1 MPNSQFSLGAK
12 FDSLHRRKMYA
23 SALGVRGL
31 FNSTPTLVTGTT
43 SIAELED
50 EVIDQTI
57 FSGCEGASSAMAV
70 SMDFKG
76 AGAPLPWFP
85 SMDGMYRD
93 ARCQERAPRIDGSFP
108 ALVDEGCMTS
118 DIITIL
124 QTCGIRPMGA
134 RVGGVNCDFDSATI
148 NAEPRLDQLEAEA
161 LTSVL
166 VDPGAFAV
174 DLTDLPTAFAVIQK
188 ALSLKHP
195 VRLDIIADTYLQ
207 NYFSYWSATTKPLS
221 GVKPNDPTAGGHA
234 VVCDELLVK
243 SDSSMVFNV
252 LNSWGP
258 RAAPALDPNCINKSG
273 HFQGDANWFKQAVMQ
288 ATIFTCKVQ
297 S

>member
-1 MPNSQFSLGAK
+1 
-12 FDSLHRRKMYA
+12 MYA
-23 SALGVRGL
+23 SALGIRGL

-57 FSGCEGASSAMAV
+57 FSGCEGASSGMAV
-70 SMDFKG
+70 SMAFKG
-76 AGAPLPWFP
+76 LGSPLPWFP
-85 SMDGMYRD
+85 SMDGIYRD

-108 ALVDEGCMTS
+108 ALADEGCMTS

-124 QTCGIRPMGA
+124 QTCGIRPMGP

-148 NAEPRLDQLEAEA
+148 NAEPRLDQLDAEA

-174 DLTDLPTAFAVIQK
+174 DLRDLPTAFAVIQK
-188 ALSLKHP
+188 ALALKYP

-207 NYFSYWSATTKPLS
+207 NYFSYWTPATKPLS
-221 GVKPNDPTAGGHA
+221 GIKPNDPTAGGHA
-234 VVCDELLVK
+234 IVLDGMLVK
-243 SDSSMVFNV
+243 SDGSIVFDN
-252 LNSWGP
+252 LNSWGH
-258 RAAPALDPNCINKSG
+258 RAAPSLDPNCVNKAG
-273 HFQGDANWFKQAVMQ
+273 HFQGDSLWFKQAVMQ
-288 ATIFTCKVQ
+288 ATIFKCGIVQ